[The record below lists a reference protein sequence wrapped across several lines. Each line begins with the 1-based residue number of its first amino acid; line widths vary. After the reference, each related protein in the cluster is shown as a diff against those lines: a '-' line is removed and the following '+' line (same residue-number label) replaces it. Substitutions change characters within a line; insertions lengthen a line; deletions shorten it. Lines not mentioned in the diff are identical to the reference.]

1 MLNEGWEDWIK
12 SLTCLNIELVKQIS
26 QNVEQTDKDVKYD
39 GKVKRY
45 EEYSG
50 HKGVRRDR
58 EK

>member
-1 MLNEGWEDWIK
+1 MLSKGWEDWME

-50 HKGVRRDR
+50 HKRVRRDR

>member
-1 MLNEGWEDWIK
+1 M
-12 SLTCLNIELVKQIS
+12 NIELVKQIS